1 MGVDEGRVVEI
12 DEVGV
17 GGVVE
22 AEGLQASRER
32 LVPQFLLPAPVELL
46 LVAAGGVGERD
57 PAGLGDV
64 HVVGE
69 AVGFD
74 GFVVEPGAVARFP
87 LEAANH
93 AELGAAA
100 AGHVVAAFLEL
111 DGRRA
116 VEAAL
121 PSFFLGDL
129 DELLR
134 RGVFRAFAAG
144 MPFVVACAA
153 DFRLAPL
160 AFAVLPAPVG
170 ATAGIDVDVCGFDP
184 RAATPSG
191 AVDAV
196 FRRVF
201 LELSIPFSFEAVV
214 EELVDV
220 FQIDAVFC
228 AACRW
233 HMLWIGS
240 GKGEDTAEAGVAH
253 VVFAG

>member
-1 MGVDEGRVVEI
+1 MGVDEGRVVEV

-46 LVAAGGVGERD
+46 LI
-57 PAGLGDV
+57 V
-64 HVVGE
+64 HVSA

-87 LEAANH
+87 LEAADH

-121 PSFFLGDL
+121 PSFFLCDL

-170 ATAGIDVDVCGFDP
+170 TTAGIDVDVCGFDP

-228 AACRW
+228 AACGW